1 MSSQIIMTAPEIR
14 AELARRRIT
23 RRQLSEKLNLSYSY
37 VKLILA
43 GSRDAEA
50 RRQQITELLAPQT
63 HDMRGIA

>member
-1 MSSQIIMTAPEIR
+1 MSSKIMTAPEIR

-23 RRQLSEKLNLSYSY
+23 RRELSEKLNLSYSY

-50 RRQQITELLAPQT
+50 RRQQITELLAPQP